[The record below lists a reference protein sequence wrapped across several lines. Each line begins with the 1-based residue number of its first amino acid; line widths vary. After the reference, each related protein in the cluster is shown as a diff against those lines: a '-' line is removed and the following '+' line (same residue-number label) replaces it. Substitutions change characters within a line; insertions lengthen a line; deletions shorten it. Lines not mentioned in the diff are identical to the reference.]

1 MLTIPAAVLLAVRG
15 PWLPWLGTRFLPDTM
30 IVYLLGLLMVVAGL
44 AFAIWA
50 RVHLG
55 RNWSGTVTVKENHE
69 LIRSGPYAI
78 VRHPIY
84 TGLLLAVLGTA
95 IVFGE
100 WRGLL
105 AFCFLTIALSAQTA
119 ARGTFHGG
127 KLSRYI
133 SELSCAGA
141 GTHPPVSRKPPW
153 RRLIPLIQ
161 KDKSLSAEQPD
172 VLLIGPLRP
181 VLAKGFADFA
191 VHQSWAM
198 PRMAHI
204 RAMAVSAPVQSIDD
218 ALLATL
224 PKLQI
229 ISSFG
234 VGYDHIDANAAA
246 KRGIVVTHTPD
257 VLTEE
262 VADTAIGLLLNTVRE
277 LPQSERYLR
286 AGKWPEGNFPLSRAT
301 LRDRTVGMVGL
312 GRIGIAI
319 ARRLEAFGVP
329 VVYHTRQPRPE
340 LGYRHY
346 PRLVDMAH
354 DVDTLIVIVPGGA
367 ATKNMIDAES
377 PRSARPEWDRDQCR
391 ARVGDRRAGVNC
403 GSARGEDFGRW
414 P

>member
-1 MLTIPAAVLLAVRG
+1 
-15 PWLPWLGTRFLPDTM
+15 LPT
-30 IVYLLGLLMVVAGL
+30 
-44 AFAIWA
+44 
-50 RVHLG
+50 
-55 RNWSGTVTVKENHE
+55 
-69 LIRSGPYAI
+69 
-78 VRHPIY
+78 
-84 TGLLLAVLGTA
+84 
-95 IVFGE
+95 
-100 WRGLL
+100 
-105 AFCFLTIALSAQTA
+105 
-119 ARGTFHGG
+119 
-127 KLSRYI
+127 
-133 SELSCAGA
+133 
-141 GTHPPVSRKPPW
+141 
-153 RRLIPLIQ
+153 
-161 KDKSLSAEQPD
+161 EQPE

-191 VHQSWAM
+191 VHHLGDAADQNAF
-198 PRMAHI
+198 PVALADI
-204 RAMAVSAPVQSIDD
+204 RAMAVSAPVQSVDD
-218 ALLATL
+218 ALFAAL

-286 AGKWPEGNFPLSRAT
+286 AGKWPNGNFPLSRAT

-346 PRLVDMAH
+346 PRLIDMAR

-367 ATKNMIDAES
+367 ATKNMIDARILEALG
-377 PRSARPEWDRDQCR
+377 PNGIVINVARGSVIDEPALIAALREGKILAAGLDVFVAEPHVPEELLAMDN
-391 ARVGDRRAGVNC
+391 VVLLPHV
-403 GSARGEDFGRW
+403 GSASEFTRAKMDQLLVDNILAWAEGKPPLTPVPETPFRSW
-414 P
+414 K